1 MLNIPH
7 NNTSEKILIHNAHS
21 NKINENILWSSN
33 QNTGIFPTQSSSNG
47 IILNYNSGSN
57 PKGNIV
63 LLISCVPGM
72 KIGLYILNVYCIV
85 IKLIF
90 LATTNQGLLVQPEP
104 TLFVTTTAI
113 KSNEIGVFVSYYSE

>member
-7 NNTSEKILIHNAHS
+7 NNTSEIILIRNTHS

-33 QNTGIFPTQSSSNG
+33 RNIGVFPTQSSSHG

-72 KIGLYILNVYCIV
+72 YI
-85 IKLIF
+85 
-90 LATTNQGLLVQPEP
+90 
-104 TLFVTTTAI
+104 
-113 KSNEIGVFVSYYSE
+113 